1 MATRKRWQDLTT
13 AKRIVTVLMGIV
25 QIGLLIAAQRD
36 ISRRPDE
43 GIRGPKKM
51 WRALTL
57 VNYVG
62 PLAYFLFGVV
72 R

>member
-1 MATRKRWQDLTT
+1 MATRRRWQDLTT
-13 AKRIVTVLMGIV
+13 AERIMTVIMGIV
-25 QIGLLIAAQRD
+25 QIGLLAAAQRD
-36 ISRRPDE
+36 LSRRPAE
-43 GIRGPKKM
+43 GIRGSKRM

>member
-1 MATRKRWQDLTT
+1 MATRKRWQDLTAAERIMAVLT
-13 AKRIVTVLMGIV
+13 AIV
-25 QIGLLIAAQRD
+25 QFGLLFAAQRD
-36 ISRRPDE
+36 ISRRPAE
-43 GIRGPKKM
+43 GIRGSKRM